1 MSDRPLKLYFDDII
15 EAINKIEEY
24 TKEMTFED
32 FKKDTKTIDAVVRN
46 IEVIGEAAKHIPAGV
61 RVKHIGI
68 PWKEIIGTRS
78 KVIHEYFGVDT
89 EILWKTVVE
98 DIPLLKKQI
107 SELAEGR

>member
-24 TKEMTFED
+24 TREMTFEN
-32 FKKDTKTIDAVVRN
+32 FKNDTKTIDAVVRN
-46 IEVIGEAAKHIPAGV
+46 IEVIGEAAKHIPADI
-61 RVKHIGI
+61 RVKHIEI

-78 KVIHEYFGVDT
+78 KVIHEYFGVDV
-89 EILWKTVVE
+89 EILWKTITE

-107 SELAEGR
+107 SDLKY